1 MGRIRSFYSGSSSMR
16 GCFFRVVKRQHKNTD
31 TNPCQSVLRASQNQ
45 AAALSIQENPA
56 ATLLLSS
63 GNAGS
68 CCKGW
73 YPCFCLMVILFYES
87 AESVPT
93 SLGPGKSRRGIG
105 SLYRDSWRPFLSKLH
120 SGRNIRDIHDRWEQ
134 NPSMEFPDFLLHT
147 FILHKPLIFTTSR

>member
-1 MGRIRSFYSGSSSMR
+1 MR

-45 AAALSIQENPA
+45 AAALSIQESPA

-73 YPCFCLMVILFYES
+73 YPCFWCCHTFYES
-87 AESVPT
+87 AEFVLT
-93 SLGPGKSRRGIG
+93 SLGPGTSGKDIR
-105 SLYRDSWRPFLSKLH
+105 SLYTGIYGFLSAKAAFRPEYSRYTWQMWKIESFHGELT
-120 SGRNIRDIHDRWEQ
+120 
-134 NPSMEFPDFLLHT
+134 DFLLHT
-147 FILHKPLIFTTSR
+147 FILHKHPFFTTSLKNFVLK